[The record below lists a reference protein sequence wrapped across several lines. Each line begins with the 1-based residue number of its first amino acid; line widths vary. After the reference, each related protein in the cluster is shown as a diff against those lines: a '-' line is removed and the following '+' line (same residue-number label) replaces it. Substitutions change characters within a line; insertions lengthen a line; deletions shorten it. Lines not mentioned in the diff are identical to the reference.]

1 MKKTVR
7 IALAVATAA
16 ILLLVPACN
25 QAPASSTASQPK
37 ENGGN
42 TSTTELV
49 LPEYRWDDDLDFGGI
64 EVVIA
69 SPFEVNLTPGSS
81 NEADRLLRRI
91 QYVESNYNCTVTFE
105 KIEQGA
111 YWNNMA
117 TVIMSG
123 DSYGDILVGS
133 SYYLCDWIKAGAVK
147 DIRPYAESLGLDF
160 FDGTWLTTCTKEYT
174 YGDAIYAF
182 SKKRGELNSAFLY
195 NKSMFQAANLTTPN
209 DLIKQG
215 KKWDFATFQDYS
227 RKLTKVNSG
236 GNVEQYGTAIY
247 CRDVV
252 LSGLIQAN
260 GGKIVTEN
268 DADHSVS
275 MTLTSSNALEA
286 MTLFSNMFTT
296 DRTMFHMDEVKI
308 PELFYSDKLGMMI
321 VPEWM
326 LTFLQDYATEH
337 SLDSDYALT
346 YFPVGPNGSDYID
359 PGTGPDGM
367 FVPVTADAVKTK
379 AALAVY
385 AQLYELEEGVTRE
398 MDAKINGESLFMDQE
413 SVDVYVDILM
423 NNRCVPNGTTR
434 CGIYYNWIFDITD
447 AFITGKGTPQSI
459 IDTYEASLK
468 ANIEE
473 SCYKKLMG

>member
-275 MTLTSSNALEA
+275 MTLTSSNAL
-286 MTLFSNMFTT
+286 
-296 DRTMFHMDEVKI
+296 
-308 PELFYSDKLGMMI
+308 
-321 VPEWM
+321 
-326 LTFLQDYATEH
+326 
-337 SLDSDYALT
+337 
-346 YFPVGPNGSDYID
+346 
-359 PGTGPDGM
+359 
-367 FVPVTADAVKTK
+367 
-379 AALAVY
+379 
-385 AQLYELEEGVTRE
+385 
-398 MDAKINGESLFMDQE
+398 
-413 SVDVYVDILM
+413 
-423 NNRCVPNGTTR
+423 
-434 CGIYYNWIFDITD
+434 
-447 AFITGKGTPQSI
+447 
-459 IDTYEASLK
+459 
-468 ANIEE
+468 
-473 SCYKKLMG
+473 